1 MRRLAALAGLMLLV
15 SRGAEAQRLTRPTI
29 DTVNHHI
36 VRVMNNGPTAWA
48 GTNGW
53 KLVYERTVQ
62 PAEGSPGMFSNPT
75 DAHLLPD
82 GKVIEV
88 EDARGSGA
96 PVVQTTRKAGAR

>member
-1 MRRLAALAGLMLLV
+1 MRRLTALAGLTLLV
-15 SRGAEAQRLTRPTI
+15 ARGAEAQRLARPTI
-29 DTVNHHI
+29 DTVNRHI
-36 VRVMNNGPTAWA
+36 VRVMNGAPTAWTD
-48 GTNGW
+48 TNGW

-62 PAEGSPGMFSNPT
+62 PAEGSPAMFSNPT
-75 DAHLLPD
+75 DVHLLPD